1 MKIVKLV
8 LAVAVS
14 ALCVFAKEP
23 SRELMQV
30 TRALVSNPDIVQQL
44 SKNNSSNLS
53 DYKVT
58 AIAQGFYK
66 YELVFTRKCHC
77 IPSTANVTIMEDMT
91 PTYADG
97 APKYKATIRIKSGF

>member
-8 LAVAVS
+8 LAISVS
-14 ALCVFAKEP
+14 AMGVFAKEP

-30 TRALVSNPDIVQQL
+30 TRALVSNPDIVQEL
-44 SKNNSSNLS
+44 NKNNASNLS
-53 DYKVT
+53 EYKVT
-58 AIAQGFYK
+58 AMAQGVYK

-77 IPSTANVTIMEDMT
+77 IPSTANVTIIEDMT

-97 APKYKATIRIKSGF
+97 SPKYKTSIRIKSGF